1 MGSGENEE
9 NWLNWLNWLNWRALQ
24 NEVKKSVKKM
34 KEKI

>member
-9 NWLNWLNWLNWRALQ
+9 NWLNWLNWRALQ